1 MIVFL
6 FKRIRSHRLN
16 VPLAAV
22 PLEKIAI
29 IMNSSQVAEAKGDLA
44 RLSLAFRLTFKEGP
58 LGPFKVV
65 GRASL
70 IAWSLQYS
78 VMGFV
83 FMLMDTTLSKLLDRH
98 GVGAGRTA
106 SCTHGGGCV
115 VGARAEM

>member
-1 MIVFL
+1 M
-6 FKRIRSHRLN
+6 
-16 VPLAAV
+16 PLVAV

-70 IAWSLQYS
+70 IA
-78 VMGFV
+78 
-83 FMLMDTTLSKLLDRH
+83 
-98 GVGAGRTA
+98 
-106 SCTHGGGCV
+106 
-115 VGARAEM
+115 